1 LKEKEKMPFVKVV
14 KNKAYFKR
22 FQVKYRRRREGKTD
36 YRARRQMVLQDK
48 TKFGSPKY
56 RLVVRIT
63 NSDIIA
69 QIVHAKVAGDD
80 VIQAAYSHELPA
92 FGIQH
97 GLTNYAAA
105 YATGL
110 LLARRTLNKLKIGD
124 KFEGAKDVTG
134 SYTAARTKK
143 DDQND
148 EESRFP
154 FKAILDV
161 GLARTTTGARV
172 FGVLKGAV
180 DGGVAVPH
188 RPNRFPGYNK
198 EKKEL
203 NAKEHRDRIFGK
215 HVADYLKQVKEEV
228 AASPDEKINQFSKVL
243 AAKITPESLEG
254 LYKKAHAAIRADP
267 SKSLAKKAAKA
278 GKRKT
283 FNTKATSRATK
294 TEAAKKKVANLRARV
309 AAKK

>member
-1 LKEKEKMPFVKVV
+1 MPFVKVV

-36 YRARRQMVLQDK
+36 YHARRRMVLQDK

-63 NSDIIA
+63 NRDVIA
-69 QIVHAKVAGDD
+69 QIVHAKVVGDE
-80 VIQAAYSHELPA
+80 VVMAAYSHELPL
-92 FGIQH
+92 FGIEH

-110 LLARRTLNKLKIGD
+110 LLARRLLTKLGLAE
-124 KFEGAKDVTG
+124 KFVGVKEADGT
-134 SYTAARTKK
+134 YAAVRTKA
-143 DDQND
+143 DDQGDD
-148 EESRFP
+148 EARFP

-180 DGGVAVPH
+180 DGGLAVPH

-198 EKKEL
+198 ETEAL
-203 NAKEHRDRIFGK
+203 NAKVHRDRIFGR
-215 HVADYLKQVKEEV
+215 HVADYLKQVREEG
-228 AASPDEKINQFSKVL
+228 SGSDEKTNQFSKYIASKVSPND
-243 AAKITPESLEG
+243 IEG
-254 LYKKAHAAIRADP
+254 MYKRAHAAIRADP
-267 SKSLAKKAAKA
+267 TKRNPKKQRPADAKPKKYNTTKLTGAQKKAAAKA
-278 GKRKT
+278 
-283 FNTKATSRATK
+283 
-294 TEAAKKKVANLRARV
+294 KVAAIVERIRDRM
-309 AAKK
+309 K

>member
-1 LKEKEKMPFVKVV
+1 MPFVKIV

-22 FQVKYRRRREGKTD
+22 FQVQYRRRREGKTD

-63 NSDIIA
+63 NTDIIA
-69 QIVHAKVAGDD
+69 QIVHAKVKGDD

-92 FGIQH
+92 FGIHH

-110 LLARRTLNKLKIGD
+110 LVARRTLTKLAIAD
-124 KFEGAKDVTG
+124 KFEGAKEATG
-134 SYTAARTKK
+134 AFAASRTKK
-143 DDQND
+143 EDQDDD
-148 EESRFP
+148 ESRFP

-172 FGVLKGAV
+172 FGVMKGAV

-203 NAKEHRDRIFGK
+203 NAKLHRDRIFGK
-215 HVADYLKQVKEEV
+215 HVADYLKQVKESV
-228 AASPDEKINQFSKVL
+228 AANPDEKINQFSKML
-243 AAKITPESLEG
+243 AAKVTPESIEG
-254 LYKKAHAAIRADP
+254 IYKKAHAAIRADP
-267 SKSLAKKAAKA
+267 KKTLAKKEKKKDAKSKA
-278 GKRKT
+278 Y
-283 FNTKATSRATK
+283 NTKRLSKATRV
-294 TEAAKKKVANLRARV
+294 EAAKKKIATLRTRLG
-309 AAKK
+309 K

>member
-1 LKEKEKMPFVKVV
+1 MAFVKVI

-22 FQVKYRRRREGKTD
+22 FQVQYRRRREGKTD

-63 NSDIIA
+63 NRDVIA

-92 FGIQH
+92 FGINF

-110 LLARRTLNKLKIGD
+110 LLARRTLAKLGIAD
-124 KFEGAKDVTG
+124 KFEGAKEATG
-134 SYTAARTKK
+134 AYAAVRTKK

-148 EESRFP
+148 DESRFP

-172 FGVLKGAV
+172 FGAMKGAV

-188 RPNRFPGYNK
+188 RPNRFPGFNK
-198 EKKEL
+198 EKKTL
-203 NAKEHRDRIFGK
+203 DAKLHRDRIFGK
-215 HVADYLKQVKEEV
+215 HVADYLKLVKEE
-228 AASPDEKINQFSKVL
+228 ATANPDEKLNQFAKVL
-243 AAKITPESLEG
+243 AAKVAPADVEG
-254 LYKKAHAAIRADP
+254 IYKKAHAAIRADP
-267 SKSLAKKAAKA
+267 KKSLPKKEKKA
-278 GKRKT
+278 GQRKV
-283 FNTKATSRATK
+283 FNTKASTRAQK
-294 TEAAKKKVANLRARV
+294 NDAAKKKIATLRQRLG
-309 AAKK
+309 K

>member
-1 LKEKEKMPFVKVV
+1 MPFVKVV

-22 FQVKYRRRREGKTD
+22 FQVQYRRRREGKTD

-63 NSDIIA
+63 NRDIIA

-92 FGIQH
+92 FGVNF

-110 LLARRTLNKLKIGD
+110 LLARRTLTKLNIAD
-124 KFEGAKDVTG
+124 QFLGAKETTG
-134 SYTAARTKK
+134 AFAASRTKK
-143 DDQND
+143 EDQGD
-148 EESRFP
+148 EEARFP
-154 FKAILDV
+154 FKAILDI
-161 GLARTTTGARV
+161 GLARSTTGARI

-188 RPNRFPGYNK
+188 RPNRFPGFNK

-203 NAKEHRDRIFGK
+203 DAKAHRDRIFGK
-215 HVADYLKQVKEEV
+215 HVADYLGQVKSEV
-228 AASPDEKINQFSKVL
+228 AGNPDEKINQFSKVL
-243 AAKITPESLEG
+243 AAKITPESIEG
-254 LYKKAHAAIRADP
+254 IYKKAHAAIRAEP
-267 SKSLAKKAAKA
+267 KKTLARKAKVAGAKSKAYNAKRITREA
-278 GKRKT
+278 RV
-283 FNTKATSRATK
+283 
-294 TEAAKKKVANLRARV
+294 EAAKKKVATLRARLG
-309 AAKK
+309 K

>member
-1 LKEKEKMPFVKVV
+1 MPFVKVV

-63 NSDIIA
+63 NRDVIA

-92 FGIQH
+92 FGINF

-110 LLARRTLNKLKIGD
+110 LVARRTLAKLGIAD
-124 KFEGAKDVTG
+124 KFEGAKEATG
-134 SYTAARTKK
+134 EYAAVRTKK
-143 DDQND
+143 DDQGDD
-148 EESRFP
+148 EKRFP

-161 GLARTTTGARV
+161 GLARTSTGARH
-172 FGVLKGAV
+172 FGVMKGAV
-180 DGGVAVPH
+180 DGGIAVPH
-188 RPNRFPGYNK
+188 RPNRFPGFNK
-198 EKKEL
+198 
-203 NAKEHRDRIFGK
+203 AKNTLDAKAHRDRIFGK

-228 AASPDEKINQFSKVL
+228 AANPDEKLNQFSKVI
-243 AAKITPESLEG
+243 AAKVDPTSIEG
-254 LYKKAHAAIRADP
+254 IYKKAHAAIRADP
-267 SKSLAKKAAKA
+267 KKTLPKKEKKAGQRKA
-278 GKRKT
+278 
-283 FNTKATSRATK
+283 FNTKTTTRAEK
-294 TEAAKKKVANLRARV
+294 NAAIKKKIDTLRSRLG
-309 AAKK
+309 K

>member
-1 LKEKEKMPFVKVV
+1 VKVI

-63 NSDIIA
+63 NRDVIA
-69 QIVHAKVAGDD
+69 QVVHAKVAGDD

-92 FGIQH
+92 FGIAH

-110 LLARRTLNKLKIGD
+110 LVARRTLAKLGIAD
-124 KFEGAKDVTG
+124 KFEGAKEATG
-134 SYTAARTKK
+134 EYAAVRTKK
-143 DDQND
+143 EDQGDD
-148 EESRFP
+148 EKRFP

-172 FGVLKGAV
+172 FGVMKGAV
-180 DGGVAVPH
+180 DGGIAVPH
-188 RPNRFPGYNK
+188 RPNRFPGFNS
-198 EKKEL
+198 
-203 NAKEHRDRIFGK
+203 AKSTLDAKAHRDRIFGK

-228 AASPDEKINQFSKVL
+228 AANPDEKLTQFAKVIG
-243 AAKITPESLEG
+243 AKVAPADIEG
-254 LYKKAHAAIRADP
+254 IYKKAHAAIRADP
-267 SKSLAKKAAKA
+267 KKTLPKKEKKA
-278 GKRKT
+278 GERKV
-283 FNTKATSRATK
+283 FGTKPTTRSDKSA
-294 TEAAKKKVANLRARV
+294 AAKKKIANLRTRLGL
-309 AAKK
+309 

>member
-1 LKEKEKMPFVKVV
+1 MPFVKVV

-22 FQVKYRRRREGKTD
+22 FQVQYRRRREGKTD

-63 NSDIIA
+63 NKDIIA
-69 QIVHAKVAGDD
+69 QIVHAKLAGDD

-92 FGIQH
+92 FGVNF

-110 LLARRTLNKLKIGD
+110 LLARRTLTKLKIAD
-124 KFEGAKDVTG
+124 KFPGAKETNG
-134 SYTAARTKK
+134 AYAAVRTKK
-143 DDQND
+143 DDQDD

-154 FKAILDV
+154 FKAILDI
-161 GLARTTTGARV
+161 GLARSTTGARI

-188 RPNRFPGYNK
+188 RPNRFPGFK
-198 EKKEL
+198 KDKKEL
-203 NAKEHRDRIFGK
+203 DAKAHRDRIFGK
-215 HVADYLKQVKEEV
+215 HVADYLTQIKSEV
-228 AASPDEKINQFSKVL
+228 AGNPDEKLNQFSKVL
-243 AAKITPESLEG
+243 AAKITPESIEG
-254 LYKKAHAAIRADP
+254 IYKKAHAAIRADP
-267 SKSLAKKAAKA
+267 SKTLAKKAKKEGLKSKAYNTKRASTTERIKAAKA
-278 GKRKT
+278 
-283 FNTKATSRATK
+283 
-294 TEAAKKKVANLRARV
+294 KVATLRQRLG
-309 AAKK
+309 K

>member
-1 LKEKEKMPFVKVV
+1 MPFVKVV

-63 NSDIIA
+63 NRDVIA
-69 QIVHAKVAGDD
+69 QVVHAKVAGDD

-92 FGIQH
+92 FGIAH

-110 LLARRTLNKLKIGD
+110 LVARRTLAKLGIAD
-124 KFEGAKDVTG
+124 KFEGAKEATG
-134 SYTAARTKK
+134 EYAAVRTKK
-143 DDQND
+143 EDQGDD
-148 EESRFP
+148 EKRFP

-161 GLARTTTGARV
+161 GLARTTTGARL
-172 FGVLKGAV
+172 FGVMKGAV
-180 DGGVAVPH
+180 DGGIAVPH
-188 RPNRFPGYNK
+188 RPNRFPGF
-198 EKKEL
+198 
-203 NAKEHRDRIFGK
+203 NAAKSTLDAKAHRDRIFGK

-228 AASPDEKINQFSKVL
+228 AANPDEKLTQFSKVIS
-243 AAKITPESLEG
+243 AKIAPADIEG
-254 LYKKAHAAIRADP
+254 IYKKAHAAIRADP
-267 SKSLAKKAAKA
+267 KKTLPKKEKKA
-278 GKRKT
+278 GGQRKVY
-283 FNTKATSRATK
+283 ATK
-294 TEAAKKKVANLRARV
+294 PTTRADKAAAAKKKIATLRTRLGL
-309 AAKK
+309 